1 MAFLNSM
8 SVVGSGLTAQQQRID
23 VIAENMT
30 NINTTRTEDG
40 GGTYRRKI
48 VVLEAQ
54 ENSFGSAMER
64 ASSSRN
70 ADTQMDGGVMV
81 TQILEDQSDFRITY
95 DPTHPDANEEGY
107 VELPNIDLIKETA
120 DAMAASQAYNA
131 SVTAFNVL
139 KEVTASGLQ
148 IGK

>member
-1 MAFLNSM
+1 MGFLNSM

-40 GGTYRRKI
+40 GGTYRRKM

-54 ENSFGSAMER
+54 DNSFSSAMAR
-64 ASSSRN
+64 AGKANSE
-70 ADTQMDGGVMV
+70 DYMDGGVRV
-81 TQILEDQSDFRITY
+81 AQIVEDQSDFKITY
-95 DPTHPDANEEGY
+95 DPTHPDANEDGY
-107 VELPNIDLIKETA
+107 VELPNVDLIIETA

-139 KEVTASGLQ
+139 KEVVASGLQ

>member
-40 GGTYRRKI
+40 GGTYRRKL

-54 ENSFGSAMER
+54 DNTFGGAMER
-64 ASSSRN
+64 ANQRKN
-70 ADTQMDGGVMV
+70 EEQMDGGVKV
-81 TQILEDQSDFRITY
+81 AQIIEDESDFKISF
-95 DPTHPDANEEGY
+95 DPTHPDADENGY
-107 VELPNIDLIKETA
+107 VQLPNVDLIKETA

-131 SVTAFNVL
+131 AVTAFNVL

>member
-8 SVVGSGLTAQQQRID
+8 SVVGSGLTAQQQRLD
-23 VIAENMT
+23 VISENMT

-40 GGTYRRKI
+40 GGTYRRKL

-64 ASSSRN
+64 ANQRRN
-70 ADTQMDGGVMV
+70 EGQMDGGVRV
-81 TQILEDQSDFRITY
+81 AQIIEDGSDFKITY
-95 DPTHPDANEEGY
+95 DPTHPDADEYGY
-107 VELPNIDLIKETA
+107 VQLPNVDLIKETA
-120 DAMAASQAYNA
+120 DAMAASQAFNA
-131 SVTAFNVL
+131 AVTAFNVL
-139 KEVTASGLQ
+139 KEVTSSGLQ